1 MPARVAVV
9 AATTVEVVEV
19 MVFAGVL
26 MFQRGQYT

>member
-9 AATTVEVVEV
+9 AATTVVVVVFME
-19 MVFAGVL
+19 FAGVL